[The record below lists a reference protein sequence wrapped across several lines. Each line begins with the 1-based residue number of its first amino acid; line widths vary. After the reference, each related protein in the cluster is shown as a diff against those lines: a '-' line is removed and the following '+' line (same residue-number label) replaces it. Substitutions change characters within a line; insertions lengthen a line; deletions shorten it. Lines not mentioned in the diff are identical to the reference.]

1 MKRNKTDRVH
11 GPMLHAKVK
20 VPWPEGLHLRQAMRL
35 VRATERFRSRMFARC
50 GGRRADLRSVVS
62 LLALCA
68 TLGTTLDIEINGDDE
83 QDAAQTVDQVF
94 LG

>member
-1 MKRNKTDRVH
+1 
-11 GPMLHAKVK
+11 MLRTKVT
-20 VPWPEGLHLRQAMRL
+20 VPWTEGLHLRQAMRL
-35 VRATERFRSRMFARC
+35 VRATQQFRSRIFARS
-50 GGRRADLRSVVS
+50 GGRRADLRSVIS

-83 QDAAQTVDQVF
+83 QDAARTVDQLF